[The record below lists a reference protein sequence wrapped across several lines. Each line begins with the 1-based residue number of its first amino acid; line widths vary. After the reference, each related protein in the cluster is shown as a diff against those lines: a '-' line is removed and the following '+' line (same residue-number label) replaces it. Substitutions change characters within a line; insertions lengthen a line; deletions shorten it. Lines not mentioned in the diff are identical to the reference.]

1 MGQPPGRTQDNWGG
15 GERAEEPD
23 FIDEVESKKND
34 LVTALT

>member
-1 MGQPPGRTQDNWGG
+1 MGQPPGRTQDTWGD

-23 FIDEVESKKND
+23 FINEVKSKKNE

>member
-1 MGQPPGRTQDNWGG
+1 MGQAPGRTQDTWGG

-23 FIDEVESKKND
+23 FINEVESKKNE